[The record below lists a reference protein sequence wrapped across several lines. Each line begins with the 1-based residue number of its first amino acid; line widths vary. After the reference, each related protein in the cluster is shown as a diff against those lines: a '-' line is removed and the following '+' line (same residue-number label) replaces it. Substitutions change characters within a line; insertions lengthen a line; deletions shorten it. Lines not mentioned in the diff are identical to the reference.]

1 MSKCQKNDVNEQFV
15 RDLTN
20 IVSKSLLDLGDRKKQ
35 LPWFVA
41 SAYTNNSV
49 AGSKLKKSA

>member
-1 MSKCQKNDVNEQFV
+1 MSKCHKNDVNEQFV